1 MPRKH
6 RPRDTKIY
14 VPATPQAAQPGSPS
28 EQPDGPSLEVLLM
41 AQQIAHQ
48 RGHTFD
54 IESFL
59 TPEQRAEYA
68 ALQGEDP
75 DPPSTGTSDRSA
87 GAGSASGEGNTSHQD
102 GGAEGGST
110 RERDEIEDLS
120 TPPAKRIKL
129 GPNTPLSQVYWK
141 QRFDQLARVRS
152 RSFSPSSSPANST
165 HHAHDHPPSPARS
178 REASPSPWARRELRD
193 TPVHLRKL
201 APVTEADKVDIAA
214 SASYWNHLLCQA
226 RAARGP
232 QYDYNTRQ
240 LLFDRQSEAYYTQG
254 KPPRG
259 DTPPPEPQPEPEKD
273 KEGGKDKSDSKE
285 KDKAE
290 AGKEKEKDKGKE
302 VEKGGEDGG
311 DKAKESKETP
321 KVNGGEPPQPNGT
334 PKSNTSQPPPSPGQG
349 PPGPGGPGGPG
360 GPQVRLA
367 AAQAAQAN
375 VQAQAL
381 SLGGVGPPGQESPGG
396 PGGHGGPVGM
406 PPGTMN
412 PGINPGMMQ
421 MPQGVNPMALMG
433 GGPPPQGPMVGGG
446 QGPMLGG
453 GWQDD

>member
-1 MPRKH
+1 
-6 RPRDTKIY
+6 
-14 VPATPQAAQPGSPS
+14 
-28 EQPDGPSLEVLLM
+28 M

-59 TPEQRAEYA
+59 TPEQRVEYA
-68 ALQGEDP
+68 ALQGEEPP
-75 DPPSTGTSDRSA
+75 DLPSAGTSERSGEA
-87 GAGSASGEGNTSHQD
+87 SGVSGISGGSGEGAGSEGI
-102 GGAEGGST
+102 GT
-110 RERDEIEDLS
+110 REREEDEVVG

-141 QRFDQLARVRS
+141 QRLDRLARVRS
-152 RSFSPSSSPANST
+152 RSFSPSSSPSASV
-165 HHAHDHPPSPARS
+165 HLPGHPSHLPPPSPARS

-254 KPPRG
+254 RPPRE
-259 DTPPPEPQPEPEKD
+259 DTSPPELAPESASDAASAPPGSAGKDAGRPGSKDGSKVVGEKGEKGEK
-273 KEGGKDKSDSKE
+273 KEEKKEEKGDKDKS
-285 KDKAE
+285 
-290 AGKEKEKDKGKE
+290 G
-302 VEKGGEDGG
+302 
-311 DKAKESKETP
+311 TP
-321 KVNGGEPPQPNGT
+321 KTNGDQPNGT
-334 PKSNTSQPPPSPGQG
+334 PKSGPPPSPG
-349 PPGPGGPGGPG
+349 PPHA
-360 GPQVRLA
+360 RLA

-381 SLGGVGPPGQESPGG
+381 ALAGVGPGGGGPGQESPGG
-396 PGGHGGPVGM
+396 PGGPGM
-406 PPGTMN
+406 PPGMN
-412 PGINPGMMQ
+412 PGMNPGMM

-453 GWQDD
+453 GWQDS